1 MTHHMRKT
9 ATVAGR
15 PSGMRTPLRETKGKG
30 GNGGETGGLSWHEKL
45 LMRRARNA
53 AASRNRRRLKKLGVL
68 TRSKRRTLET
78 QARTTENE
86 AAAAALQ
93 ANPQIA
99 VPSSTPQ
106 AVSGNTGVTKPSKGV
121 ARRRP
126 GPRRVLADAEIDS
139 EPPYIA
145 VVNMEDSPTVEGRSS
160 KPRTADQR
168 TARTRHY
175 QDSLGGSIMED
186 RKKHRRRKVLRRK
199 ESCENSVE
207 KGRPHRGEGGSSIIA
222 TKTRSRSSTRSA
234 ERSTRQHYSRDIAS
248 TRDSRAKRR
257 STTSVNRELKVA
269 QRKDSRMSRAEDN
282 EPSGSGDP
290 QKAAEGNSPSEGS
303 RKKSKGR
310 LPGNGSHVM
319 VSNCLY
325 CYVLPFPATKSQL

>member
-15 PSGMRTPLRETKGKG
+15 PSGMRTPLREAKGKG

-99 VPSSTPQ
+99 VPSSKPQ
-106 AVSGNTGVTKPSKGV
+106 AVSGNTGVTKTSKGV
-121 ARRRP
+121 VRRRP

-145 VVNMEDSPTVEGRSS
+145 VVNVEDSPTVEGRSS
-160 KPRTADQR
+160 KP
-168 TARTRHY
+168 RTRHY